1 MVRSGT
7 LVEIHPETML
17 GTHASVSPLAIGR
30 QTLRLPLFQG
40 GMGVRISARRLAG
53 AVARSGGLGIVATAA
68 LGFRSGGKGRIEAA
82 GEKETRAEVEEAV
95 ALAKGGVVGVNCM
108 VALREFDRVVPAAC
122 DAGARV
128 IVSGAGLPFSLPA
141 LVAGHPEVALVPI
154 VSSLRAAE
162 LIARRWE
169 RRHGRLPD
177 AIVVEDPD
185 TAGGHL
191 GDRAENIGVGG
202 RDHYG
207 TVRAIKEMFLRDWQ
221 VRVPVIAAGGV
232 WGREEFLHALE
243 QGADGVQMAT
253 RFVVTEECDADR
265 RFKEAYLT
273 ARPEDIGLIRSPVG
287 MPGRALRA
295 NVERIAAAD
304 RDRKFTCPASCLEEC
319 SYRDAGE
326 GFCLVE
332 ALSRAQAGDVE
343 TGLVFCGTNA
353 WRAERIGTVR
363 EVFEEIFGVEAAAA
377 AAF

>member
-1 MVRSGT
+1 MNDTQTS
-7 LVEIHPETML
+7 LQ
-17 GTHASVSPLAIGR
+17 PLALGR
-30 QTLRLPLFQG
+30 QTVRFPLIQG
-40 GMGVRISARRLAG
+40 GMGVRISGARLAG
-53 AVARSGGLGIVATAA
+53 AVARCGGVGVVATAA

-82 GEKETRAEVEEAV
+82 GERATRLEVARAV
-95 ALAKGGVVGVNCM
+95 EGGRGGVVGVNCM
-108 VALREFDRVVPAAC
+108 VALREYDRVVPAAC

-128 IVSGAGLPFSLPA
+128 ILSGAGLPFALPGLTA
-141 LVAGHPEVALVPI
+141 AHPEVALVPI

-162 LIARRWE
+162 LITRRWE

-177 AIVVEDPD
+177 AVVVEDPD

-191 GDRAENIGVGG
+191 GESPERIGTGE

-207 TVRAIKEMFLRDWQ
+207 TIRAVKEMFLRVWQ
-221 VRVPVIAAGGV
+221 ARIPVIAAGGV
-232 WGREEFLHALE
+232 WGREEFLHAMD

-265 RFKEAYLT
+265 RFKEAYLS
-273 ARPEDIGLIRSPVG
+273 ARPEDIGLIQSPVG

-304 RDRKFTCPASCLEEC
+304 RDRSFTCPASCLEAC
-319 SYRDAGE
+319 SYRDEGR

-332 ALSRAQAGDVE
+332 ALSRAQSGDVE

-363 EVFEEIFGVEAAAA
+363 EVFEEIFGAEAVGR
-377 AAF
+377 AAFP